1 VVSGAAAIEV
11 MVIGAGPSGLFAAV
25 ELARRGVRAR
35 VVEREPGPHTQAR
48 ATAVQPGTL
57 EILAGAGVVDRV
69 LAESVHLGFARIFDA
84 HLRQVGE
91 IAFAGV
97 GCPWEF
103 QCSLPQWR
111 TERILADRLVELGG
125 AVERGVTVVFLRQRD
140 DGVLVGLERADGSTE
155 TVEASWVIGAG
166 GAHSV
171 TRESMAESLVGTTYP
186 GTSLVADGVVTCG
199 LPRDG
204 SALIASPEGYVLL
217 VPLPGERWL
226 TFVGDLD
233 EGEARRLAGDRA
245 TGVVAAMIER
255 RVPEGIRVEQVAWA
269 SPFRMHRRLVP
280 QLADER
286 CFLLG
291 DAGHL
296 SSPFGGEGLNSGI
309 HDGYNLGWKLA
320 LEVRG
325 RARHGLLESFA
336 PERLTADRHVLEV
349 SDRLHE
355 LAYRAVES
363 ARTGIAPVPPTP
375 AQVAAMVRSRSMLDV
390 SYAGSPLVG
399 EYPAGRRTPMTP
411 APGDRYPDR
420 AALTGT
426 EHHLLLF
433 GATADADVVP
443 LRRRWRG
450 LVDISHVTADPRR
463 AGLGT
468 AGAVLVRPDGHIGF
482 RAPADSAGLG
492 ALDSHLDSYL
502 IPTNVQDLTKP
513 PATGGAPKPSPICT
527 NQRPV
532 QRGSDCGAPRPVPE
546 LVHVPYT

>member
-1 VVSGAAAIEV
+1 MVSGAAATEV
-11 MVIGAGPSGLFAAV
+11 LVIGAGPSGLFAAI

-35 VVEREPGPHTQAR
+35 VVEREAGPHTQAR

-69 LAESVHLGFARIFDA
+69 LAESVHLRFARIFDA
-84 HLRQVGE
+84 YLRQVGE
-91 IAFAGV
+91 VAFSGV

-103 QCSLPQWR
+103 QCSLPQWQ

-125 AVERGVTVVFLRQRD
+125 TVERGVAVVSLRQRD
-140 DGVLVGLERADGSTE
+140 DGVLAGLERVDGSAE

-171 TRESMAESLVGTTYP
+171 TRESMAETLAGTTYP
-186 GTSLVADGVVTCG
+186 GTSLVADGVITCD

-204 SALIASPEGYVLL
+204 SALIATPEGYVLL
-217 VPLPGERWL
+217 VPLPGGRWL

-233 EGEARRLAGDRA
+233 EGEARRLAGDRG

-255 RVPEGIRVEQVAWA
+255 RVAQGIRVEKVAWA

-280 QLADER
+280 QLADRR

-309 HDGYNLGWKLA
+309 HDGCNLGWKLA
-320 LEVRG
+320 LELRG
-325 RARHGLLESFA
+325 RGRPGLLESFA
-336 PERLTADRHVLEV
+336 AERLAADRHVLEV

-363 ARTGIAPVPPTP
+363 ARTGIAPAPPTP
-375 AQVAAMVRSRSMLDV
+375 AQVAAMVRSRSMIDV

-399 EYPAGRRTPMTP
+399 EYPAATQTPITP

-433 GATADADVVP
+433 GTAEDADVMR

-450 LVDISHVTADPRR
+450 LMDISHVTADPRR
-463 AGLGT
+463 AGLVTG
-468 AGAVLVRPDGHIGF
+468 GAVLVRPDGHIGF

-492 ALDSHLDSYL
+492 ALDSHLGSYL
-502 IPTNVQDLTKP
+502 IP
-513 PATGGAPKPSPICT
+513 G
-527 NQRPV
+527 
-532 QRGSDCGAPRPVPE
+532 
-546 LVHVPYT
+546 